1 MIMHL
6 SELVGMGMMKELDST
21 ARRKNRNIVIF
32 KMFIEINLFNG
43 LKGLFFWVGYWLS
56 TGKMP

>member
-32 KMFIEINLFNG
+32 KMFIEINLLSG
-43 LKGLFFWVGYWLS
+43 LKGLFFGLGY
-56 TGKMP
+56 